1 MFITIFLFILE
12 YVGNVSVWSPYC
24 SFLKA
29 LYHRKLD
36 AYEQWSPV
44 RSNEYIPLMFSE
56 ITSDYYDTEDDVKK
70 KANRM
75 LAGDINGAFSSRP
88 HVPMNE
94 LLGESILRE
103 NVKTILI
110 EGAPGIGK
118 TAFTYTLCQ
127 KWASGSAL
135 HQFKGIIRWSLSDLI
150 ESDVTSVSDLI
161 MHDSYDIKMKTAK
174 ALCEESGEA
183 ILFIFDGWDEIPQD
197 VSKDKVTFLLDLIK
211 GKKLP
216 KASYIVTTRPLQMTK
231 SFKLKRT
238 LFNRCFE
245 ISGFSDDNIIDYINK
260 AFLQNPTE
268 AKTLL
273 KQLETRPDI
282 QSMCYIPIHCAIVTY
297 VFGQKKKLPR
307 TLTEFYQIF
316 ILNSLLRNLQ
326 LRLEG
331 GDNIDELGS
340 LCDLPKEILELFTR
354 LSELAF
360 RGLWA
365 EKHTYSKDEVQS
377 VLHSSAALI
386 EIDRLGILQ
395 AQQIFHSTGIK
406 MSFHFLHSSVQ
417 QYLGAYFLTSLKA
430 EEQNKYIRTYISLVP
445 FYSLWQFYCGLSS
458 FVNLR
463 QSGFLDKVNEHFES
477 LSSFSDVLSISDS
490 LLSDVDQI
498 ESSDSDI
505 DELSFQCVPIEVSFD
520 TDAAVSDNTTQAGS
534 ISIEPY
540 IMDATMSAS
549 NSKDINDVVSSHF
562 ESSAEDVS
570 TLNNHDDV
578 NAHENQVTLQGPST
592 LLGDMFSDTVK
603 VAPYRFQS
611 RDLLLFLKCAYEFK
625 KNNFCTLI
633 MSLCKGGLCLRNF
646 HLKKL
651 DMISIG
657 FFLKNAIEPFKLML
671 TNCRIEANHL
681 TVFRY
686 QIMKSKRISV
696 NLRKLFIQQN
706 KLRAEG
712 AHELSK
718 LVLLLK
724 NCELIE
730 LSSNNLCDEGL
741 QHIIKMLP
749 SLINLRAFSVASNNL
764 TSVELLCSMISKH
777 CHLTHLCLSYNPIG
791 TTGAYHIT
799 EMLKICPTLI
809 DLRVSNCQLCDDGVL
824 VLAETLGQESKL
836 EFLDLSDNDI
846 TEVGAAYLASSLS
859 NSHLKKLLL
868 GSNPIGSDGA
878 GILFSA
884 LSLSKVFRYLDI
896 NNCNISMTDSL
907 LEPIYELLTNS
918 PIQKLNISYNNM
930 TDDGLAAIIQILGNE
945 SCSIQHFSVAGS
957 DMQVESSLALAN
969 ILLQSSKLT
978 HLTLSGTEVL
988 NLCTDS
994 ESSIFQHL
1002 LDSFVETS
1010 SLSLIKFNIPEDD
1023 DKMKIELK
1031 QYLGSVN
1038 KMRKMKGTLKL
1049 KLCFNDIEDCTSFC
1063 YSSNEEEITE
1073 YLSSEDEN
1081 M

>member
-1 MFITIFLFILE
+1 M
-12 YVGNVSVWSPYC
+12 WSPYC

-36 AYEQWSPV
+36 AYEQWPPV
-44 RSNEYIPLMFSE
+44 HSNEYIPLIFSE

-70 KANRM
+70 KAKHM
-75 LAGDINGAFSSRP
+75 LAGDVNGAFSSRP
-88 HVPMNE
+88 CVPMNE
-94 LLGESILRE
+94 LLGKSILIE

-118 TAFTYTLCQ
+118 TTFTYTLCQ

-135 HQFKGIIRWSLSDLI
+135 HQFKGIVRWSLSDLI
-150 ESDVTSVSDLI
+150 ESDVASVSDLI

-174 ALCEESGEA
+174 ALCEESGEG
-183 ILFIFDGWDEIPQD
+183 ILFIFDGWDEISQD
-197 VSKDKVTFLLDLIK
+197 ANKDKVTFLLDLIK

-216 KASYIVTTRPLQMTK
+216 KASYIVTTRPLQMGK

-238 LFNRCFE
+238 FFNRCFE
-245 ISGFSDDNIIDYINK
+245 ITGFSDDNVVDYISK
-260 AFLQNPTE
+260 AFMRNPTE

-331 GDNIDELGS
+331 GGDIDELGS
-340 LCDLPKEILELFTR
+340 LCDLPKEILELFTS

-365 EKHTYSKDEVQS
+365 EKHTYSKDEVHS
-377 VLHSSAALI
+377 VLRSSKALI

-417 QYLGAYFLTSLKA
+417 QYLAAYFLTSLKA

-445 FYSLWQFYCGLSS
+445 FYSVWQFYCGLCS
-458 FVNLR
+458 FINL
-463 QSGFLDKVNEHFES
+463 QESGFVDIVRQHFDS
-477 LSSFSDVLSISDS
+477 LSQFNDVLSSNDY

-505 DELSFQCVPIEVSFD
+505 DELSFRCMPIEVSFD
-520 TDAAVSDNTTQAGS
+520 TDAPVSDTTTQVGS
-534 ISIEPY
+534 ISIEPCFVN
-540 IMDATMSAS
+540 DTMSVS
-549 NSKDINDVVSSHF
+549 TSKDINDVVSSHF
-562 ESSAEDVS
+562 ESSTREDVS
-570 TLNNHDDV
+570 TLNDHYDV
-578 NAHENQVTLQGPST
+578 NAHKNQVTLQGPST
-592 LLGDMFSDTVK
+592 VLGDMFSDTVK
-603 VAPYRFQS
+603 VTPYRFES

-633 MSLCKGGLCLRNF
+633 LNLCKGGLFLRNF
-646 HLKKL
+646 DFKKL

-657 FFLKNAIEPFKLML
+657 FFLKNAIEPFTLML

-681 TVFRY
+681 RVFRY
-686 QIMKSKRISV
+686 QIMKSKRNTV
-696 NLRKLFIQQN
+696 NLRKLFIQLN
-706 KLRAEG
+706 KLKAEG

-718 LVLLLK
+718 LVSSLK

-749 SLINLRAFSVASNNL
+749 SLINLKAFSVASNNL

-777 CHLTHLCLSYNPIG
+777 CQLTHLCLSYNPIG

-809 DLRVSNCQLCDDGVL
+809 DLRVASCQLYDDGVL
-824 VLAETLGQESKL
+824 FLAETLGQESKL
-836 EFLDLSDNDI
+836 EFLDLSENDI

-859 NSHLKKLLL
+859 NSNIKKLLL
-868 GSNPIGSDGA
+868 GSNPIRSDGA

-884 LSLSKVFRYLDI
+884 LSLNQVFQYLDI
-896 NNCNISMTDSL
+896 NSCNINMTDSL
-907 LEPIYELLTNS
+907 IEPIYDLLTNS

-930 TDDGLAAIIQILGNE
+930 TDNGLAAIIQILGND
-945 SCSIQHFSVAGS
+945 SCLIQHFAVAGS
-957 DMQVESSLALAN
+957 DMQAESSLALAN
-969 ILLQSSKLT
+969 ILLQTSKLT

-994 ESSIFQHL
+994 ESDIFHHM
-1002 LDSFVETS
+1002 LDSFVETL
-1010 SLSLIKFNIPEDD
+1010 SLSFIKFNIPESDD
-1023 DKMKIELK
+1023 EMKTELK

-1038 KMRKMKGTLKL
+1038 KKRKMKGALKL
-1049 KLCFNDIEDCTSFC
+1049 KLCFKDIEDCNSFC

-1081 M
+1081 I

>member
-36 AYEQWSPV
+36 AYEQWPPV

-75 LAGDINGAFSSRP
+75 LAGDVNGAFSSRP

-127 KWASGSAL
+127 RWASGSAL

-161 MHDSYDIKMKTAK
+161 MHDSYDIKMKTTK
-174 ALCEESGEA
+174 ALCEESGEG
-183 ILFIFDGWDEIPQD
+183 ILFIFDGWDEIPQN

-216 KASYIVTTRPLQMTK
+216 KASYIVTTRPLQMSK

-245 ISGFSDDNIIDYINK
+245 ITGFSDDNIVDYINK
-260 AFLQNPTE
+260 AFLWNPTE

-377 VLHSSAALI
+377 VLHSSTALI

-406 MSFHFLHSSVQ
+406 ISFHFLHSSVQ

-430 EEQNKYIRTYISLVP
+430 EEQNKYIRTYISFIP
-445 FYSLWQFYCGLSS
+445 FYIVWQFYCGLSS

-463 QSGFLDKVNEHFES
+463 QSGFLDKVNEHFELS
-477 LSSFSDVLSISDS
+477 SSFSDVLSSSSSLDSDNDDS
-490 LLSDVDQI
+490 DREDLIHCKPNLITATTVVDTYTKANLSSVEPLLVNASPLKDVIPSMIEQQSSIDQNDFNPSKI
-498 ESSDSDI
+498 EATLKGPATLLRNSSYNRVNVCPNRVESSD
-505 DELSFQCVPIEVSFD
+505 
-520 TDAAVSDNTTQAGS
+520 
-534 ISIEPY
+534 
-540 IMDATMSAS
+540 
-549 NSKDINDVVSSHF
+549 
-562 ESSAEDVS
+562 
-570 TLNNHDDV
+570 
-578 NAHENQVTLQGPST
+578 
-592 LLGDMFSDTVK
+592 LLF
-603 VAPYRFQS
+603 
-611 RDLLLFLKCAYEFK
+611 FLKCAYEFK
-625 KNNFCTLI
+625 NNNLCSCI
-633 MSLCKGGLCLRNF
+633 MALCNGSLVFRDYNLE
-646 HLKKL
+646 KL

-657 FFLKNAIEPFKLML
+657 FFLQNTSEPFNLML
-671 TNCRIEANHL
+671 SNCKIQADHL
-681 TVFRY
+681 KVFRH
-686 QIMKSKRISV
+686 QVIHSKRVSV
-696 NLRKLFIQQN
+696 CLRKLFLHQN
-706 KLRAEG
+706 
-712 AHELSK
+712 ELSAAGAYEVHK
-718 LVLLLK
+718 LASALK
-724 NCELIE
+724 KCELIE
-730 LSSNNLCDEGL
+730 LSSNNLCDEGM
-741 QHIIKMLP
+741 QHIIKMFP
-749 SLINLRAFSVASNNL
+749 YLIKLRAFSIASNNL
-764 TSVELLCSMISKH
+764 TCVEHLCSVISKY
-777 CHLTHLCLSYNPIG
+777 CQLTHLSLSHNPIG
-791 TTGAYHIT
+791 NSATYHIV
-799 EMLKICPTLI
+799 EMLKTCPTLSY
-809 DLRVSNCQLCDDGVL
+809 LRVAGCELCDDGVL
-824 VLAETLGQESKL
+824 VLAETLGQESRL
-836 EFLDLSDNDI
+836 EFLDLSENDI

-859 NSHLKKLLL
+859 NSHVKKLLL

-884 LSLSKVFRYLDI
+884 LSLSKVFQYLDI
-896 NNCNISMTDSL
+896 NSCNINMTDSL
-907 LEPIYELLTNS
+907 LEPIYDLLTNS

-945 SCSIQHFSVAGS
+945 SCSIQYFSVAGS

-1023 DKMKIELK
+1023 DEMKIELK

-1038 KMRKMKGTLKL
+1038 KKRKMKGTLKL
-1049 KLCFNDIEDCTSFC
+1049 KLCFNDIEECTTFS